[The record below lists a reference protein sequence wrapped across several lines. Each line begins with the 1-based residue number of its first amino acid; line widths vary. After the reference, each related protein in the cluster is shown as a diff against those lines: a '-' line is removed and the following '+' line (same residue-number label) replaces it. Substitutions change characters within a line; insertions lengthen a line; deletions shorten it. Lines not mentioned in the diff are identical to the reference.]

1 MLLSTAADRICSYD
15 SLFWTSSLIT
25 PVLGEV
31 ALSPDVP
38 EVTLDLPTLLRRRR
52 TKRASDCGKWDT
64 TFARTSGCQRK
75 LQKDVKGIMWEEKAK
90 YYIVEE
96 ESSKKNPLDAR
107 SP

>member
-1 MLLSTAADRICSYD
+1 M
-15 SLFWTSSLIT
+15 
-25 PVLGEV
+25 LGEV